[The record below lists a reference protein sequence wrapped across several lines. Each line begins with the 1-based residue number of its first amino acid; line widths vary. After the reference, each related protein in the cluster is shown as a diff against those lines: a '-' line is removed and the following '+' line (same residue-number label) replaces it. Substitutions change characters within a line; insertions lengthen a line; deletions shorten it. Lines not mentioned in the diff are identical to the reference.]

1 VDERHWRSLVRLFSG
16 EASAAERDELRRWV
30 GEDPARAEEVDR
42 LRALWDASGALPGSG
57 DEDAA
62 WQRVAARTGLLDAT
76 PPGVHPIDAR
86 LRRAAAPPRRAAWRA
101 PLLRIAA
108 VLVLAL
114 GGALV
119 WAQAA
124 RAGTRTVSTG
134 KGERVQLVLSDG
146 SRVLLGVDSRLT
158 YPRRFRGGAREVRL
172 RGAAY
177 FEVARDPERPFSVY
191 TADAVTRVLGTRF
204 TVRDYPG
211 GEPARVAVTE
221 GRVAVR
227 PARERAPA
235 AVLVGGQAAELAPGG
250 ARPVVE
256 RAEPRQDL
264 AWTRGQIAF
273 NNAPVPEV
281 LAELGRWY
289 DVQIQVQD
297 PVLAARHLT
306 IAFEHEP
313 LETLLQEISAVLGAR
328 VERRGRVLVLTPAPA
343 ARGTAPARGARGESL

>member
-1 VDERHWRSLVRLFSG
+1 VDERHWRLLVRLFSG
-16 EASAAERDELRRWV
+16 EASAAEREEMRRWV
-30 GEDPARAEEVDR
+30 EEDPARAEEVDR
-42 LRALWDASGALPGSG
+42 LRALWDASGALPASG

-62 WQRVAARTGLLDAT
+62 WRRVAARTGLLETA
-76 PPGVHPIDAR
+76 PPGVHPIDASR
-86 LRRAAAPPRRAAWRA
+86 RSAAPLRRATWRT

-119 WAQAA
+119 WTQAA
-124 RAGTRTVSTG
+124 RGGTRTVSTG
-134 KGERVQLVLSDG
+134 KGERVQLVLDDG

-172 RGAAY
+172 QGAAY
-177 FEVARDPERPFSVY
+177 FEVARDPARPFSVY

-227 PARERAPA
+227 PADARAPA
-235 AVLVGGQAAELAPGG
+235 AVLVGGQAAEVSPAG

-256 RAEPRQDL
+256 RAVERQDL

-297 PVLAARHLT
+297 PALAARHLT

-343 ARGTAPARGARGESL
+343 ARSTAPARGARGESL